1 MIVLFLLA
9 LPARYRDVD
18 MRNFFK
24 SFNQTVLA
32 FCIIII
38 FTGVIIMM
46 ITVIIGVIMMIILI
60 IGVAISPVFCFTSV
74 GEIRVW
80 IALRW
85 QRLLSVATL
94 WGLW

>member
-18 MRNFFK
+18 MRNFFT

-32 FCIIII
+32 FNIIII
-38 FTGVIIMM
+38 FIGVIIMM
-46 ITVIIGVIMMIILI
+46 TIITVKVS
-60 IGVAISPVFCFTSV
+60 ISPVFCFTSV
-74 GEIRVW
+74 SEIWVR
-80 IALRW
+80 IALCW

-94 WGLW
+94 

>member
-1 MIVLFLLA
+1 MIVLFLLT

-18 MRNFFK
+18 MRNFFT

-32 FCIIII
+32 FNIIII
-38 FTGVIIMM
+38 FTGVNLMM
-46 ITVIIGVIMMIILI
+46 TIITVK
-60 IGVAISPVFCFTSV
+60 ASISPVFCFTSI
-74 GEIRVW
+74 GEIRVR

-94 WGLW
+94 